1 MLRVCFQCY
10 SVSIFLLTL
19 SGPAAKMRIIHWR
32 WRVGIRAK
40 VNQEHI
46 AMNKQLSIIEVVII

>member
-1 MLRVCFQCY
+1 MLFSKHLFVDT
-10 SVSIFLLTL
+10 V
-19 SGPAAKMRIIHWR
+19 GPRDEDAKPSTGDGAW
-32 WRVGIRAK
+32 GIRAK